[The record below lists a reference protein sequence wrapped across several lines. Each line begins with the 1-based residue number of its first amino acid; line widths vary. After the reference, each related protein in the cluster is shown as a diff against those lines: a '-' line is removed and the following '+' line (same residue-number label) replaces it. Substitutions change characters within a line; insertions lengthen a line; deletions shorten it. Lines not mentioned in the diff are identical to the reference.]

1 MNERRNGNGIKERF
15 GKGGFIMNILI
26 IFDSLYGH
34 TEKIAHA
41 MQEELSKDHEA
52 RMEHVLNIGL
62 GDLAHVDLVIIG
74 SPTHGGYETEDIKV
88 FLDGISDNALRG
100 KRTAAFDTSIVKEKQ
115 NPILG
120 KIIDWFGHA
129 VNRIEGEMIE
139 KGATDVQKESF
150 LVDGTTE
157 RLKEGELERAKAWAR
172 KLVG

>member
-1 MNERRNGNGIKERF
+1 MNERGNGKENTERF
-15 GKGGFIMNILI
+15 GKGGIMMNILI

-62 GDLAHVDLVIIG
+62 GDLAHVDLVVIG

-129 VNRIEGEMIE
+129 VNRVEGEMIE

-157 RLKEGELERAKAWAR
+157 MLKEGELERAKAWAR
-172 KLVG
+172 ELVG